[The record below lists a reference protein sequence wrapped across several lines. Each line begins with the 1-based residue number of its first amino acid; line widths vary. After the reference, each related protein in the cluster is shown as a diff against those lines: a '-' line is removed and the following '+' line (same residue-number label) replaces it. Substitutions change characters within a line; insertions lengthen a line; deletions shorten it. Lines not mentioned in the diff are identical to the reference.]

1 LNISTRGNVQ
11 RGENILISGFII
23 QGPTG
28 ATKRT
33 LLRAI
38 GPSLKKQD
46 VANAMADPFLE
57 LFNSAGNSIF
67 PNNNWK
73 DSQRADI
80 EATQLAP
87 TDDLESAVLAT
98 LGSGNYTAHI
108 SSADGGTGVGLA
120 EVYDVNKQSAAR
132 IVNISTRGR
141 VGTGENV
148 LIGGFII
155 EGNDTADVLVR
166 AIGPSLAEQGVADE
180 LRNPTLELFDAN
192 GNSTFNDDWQS
203 DQKQEIEATGIPP
216 RDPREAA
223 IRAQLSAGNY
233 TIIMSGAGETEGVG
247 LVEFYA
253 LP

>member
-1 LNISTRGNVQ
+1 MQ

-23 QGPTG
+23 QAPNG

-33 LLRAI
+33 LVRAI
-38 GPSLKKQD
+38 GPSLTEKK
-46 VANAMADPFLE
+46 VANAMANPHLE

-67 PNNNWK
+67 PNDNWK
-73 DSQRADI
+73 DSQRANI

-87 TDDLESAVLAT
+87 EEDLESAILAT
-98 LGSGNYTAHI
+98 LGAGSYTAHM
-108 SSADGGTGVGLA
+108 SSADGGTGIGLA
-120 EVYDVNKQSAAR
+120 EVYDVNKESEAR

-141 VGTGENV
+141 VGAGENV

-180 LRNPTLELFDAN
+180 LRNPTLELFDSN
-192 GNSTFNDDWQS
+192 GNSTFNDDWQT
-203 DQKQEIEATGIPP
+203 DQKQDIEATGIPP

-223 IRAQLSAGNY
+223 IRARLSAGNY
-233 TIIMSGAGETEGVG
+233 TIIVSGAGETEGVG